1 MKGRPPFL
9 RERPASSACEYLPP
23 RLCVGGAGVVGVLS
37 QREAYVTLSFSLSI
51 WFMDLKTQRAVRV
64 SQGQCRDREGT
75 QRGYLGAR
83 RVPPPLPAV
92 LRPLQPQAPHWDGG
106 VASWEGPRGGGP
118 SRCHWRLVK
127 THYGTGELGTGGTG
141 GAGGRGLC
149 PHDWPTQAQ
158 AELSHFQVA
167 SRAQWPMGWAH
178 GTCREGD
185 THNQRQGP
193 RAGPGRDWPS
203 PSARPIP
210 KPSVAQTEGRGL
222 RCAPRFA
229 G

>member
-1 MKGRPPFL
+1 MKGRPLFL

-106 VASWEGPRGGGP
+106 VAPWEGPRGGGP
-118 SRCHWRLVK
+118 SAA
-127 THYGTGELGTGGTG
+127 TGG
-141 GAGGRGLC
+141 
-149 PHDWPTQAQ
+149 
-158 AELSHFQVA
+158 S
-167 SRAQWPMGWAH
+167 
-178 GTCREGD
+178 
-185 THNQRQGP
+185 
-193 RAGPGRDWPS
+193 
-203 PSARPIP
+203 
-210 KPSVAQTEGRGL
+210 
-222 RCAPRFA
+222 
-229 G
+229 